1 MKWLLKQFYN
11 IEITR
16 SLRYA
21 LVLRVLP
28 FTCLVMPFK
37 SRFIFEFFSTS
48 FTHKSLICVGSN
60 MIQKQARAGKLLPT
74 YPAHRVVVLGT
85 MKHFLM
91 DVKSRSRLEPFVT
104 WGTKIHV
111 QRGVVGPTV
120 LEQKPLTGEGG
131 ATVPTH
137 HGGSPGG
144 TRRHHCAW

>member
-91 DVKSRSRLEPFVT
+91 DVKSRS
-104 WGTKIHV
+104 
-111 QRGVVGPTV
+111 
-120 LEQKPLTGEGG
+120 
-131 ATVPTH
+131 
-137 HGGSPGG
+137 
-144 TRRHHCAW
+144 